1 MPGQRLEQAR
11 RGAFLKV
18 CALPCQAP
26 LRLPESCRQDSQ
38 DTMAVDKSSVRSE
51 SVQYVTGTWDVAV
64 GGK

>member
-18 CALPCQAP
+18 CAFPCQGP
-26 LRLPESCRQDSQ
+26 LRLPESRRQDSQ
-38 DTMAVDKSSVRSE
+38 DRMAVDKSSARSE
-51 SVQYVTGTWDVAV
+51 SSQYVTRAWDVTV